1 MVRDYLYIGE
11 TSRTLGIRSSQH
23 FNDYRKC
30 VGTIPDNDDIVSS
43 FMWDHQ
49 VSHHDGNLDIDPTA
63 DYNFDIID
71 THQDPLS
78 RQISESVRIREAI
91 ANGVHYHKDKQYK
104 ISSLNR
110 KFEYFQARKRSIEDD
125 LN

>member
-1 MVRDYLYIGE
+1 MDV
-11 TSRTLGIRSSQH
+11 
-23 FNDYRKC
+23 N
-30 VGTIPDNDDIVSS
+30 
-43 FMWDHQ
+43 
-49 VSHHDGNLDIDPTA
+49 PTA
-63 DYNFDIID
+63 DYNFAIIEA
-71 THQDPLS
+71 HQDPLS

-91 ANGVHYHKDKQYK
+91 ANGVHYQKDKQYK

>member
-1 MVRDYLYIGE
+1 M
-11 TSRTLGIRSSQH
+11 
-23 FNDYRKC
+23 
-30 VGTIPDNDDIVSS
+30 GTIHDSEDIVSS

-49 VSHHDGNLDIDPTA
+49 VSHHDGNLDIDPTG
-63 DYNFDIID
+63 DYKFDIID

-91 ANGVHYHKDKQYK
+91 AKGVHYHKDKQYK

-110 KFEYFQARKRSIEDD
+110 KFEYFQARKSSIEDD